1 MRKFVTVSCLLLSA
15 SLVLSACS
23 SHGYR
28 HTAKL
33 DPFAGKG
40 SPYYKGTGKIP
51 FGGGHYQLGSPYQV
65 AGRWFTPRE
74 QPDYDKVGLS
84 SWYGEAFHRRQT
96 SNGEWFDMA
105 TLTAAHATLPL
116 PSYAKVTN
124 LENGKTI
131 IVRINDRGPFVDTRV
146 LDVSKR
152 VAEVLGYKQQGT
164 AKVRVQYIGPAPL
177 NDNGSHLMA
186 MNHELKRGTPLR
198 RMIAAANRDR
208 PQDVQVADAEPAPA
222 PVQRATYAD
231 EPVQQPDAT
240 QATATNYF
248 VQVGSFADP
257 DNVERIRQELID
269 VGPVQIA
276 ELAGNNGPIY
286 RVRVGPLHDADEA
299 QIALNQVYGFG
310 LPDAHVIATH
320 LEQASLQ

>member
-1 MRKFVTVSCLLLSA
+1 MRKFMVVSCALLSTGLILSGCA
-15 SLVLSACS
+15 S
-23 SHGYR
+23 HTYK

-33 DPFAGKG
+33 DPFAGRG
-40 SPYYKGTGKIP
+40 SPYYTGKGKIP
-51 FGGGHYQLGSPYQV
+51 FGGGRYQLGSPYQV

-74 QPDYDKVGLS
+74 QPGYDKTGLS

-124 LENGKTI
+124 LENGRTI

-152 VAEVLGYKQQGT
+152 VAEILGYKQQGT
-164 AKVRVQYIGPAPL
+164 ANVRVQYIGPAPL
-177 NDNGSHLMA
+177 NDTGSHLMA
-186 MNHELKRGTPLR
+186 MNRELKHGTPLR
-198 RMIAAANRDR
+198 RMIAAANGGRA
-208 PQDVQVADAEPAPA
+208 QDFQVAKAESA
-222 PVQRATYAD
+222 PVQQVEYA
-231 EPVQQPDAT
+231 EQPVQQFEPN
-240 QATATNYF
+240 QAASVNYF

-257 DNVERIRQELID
+257 DNAERIRQQLSD
-269 VGPVQIA
+269 VGPVQVA
-276 ELAGNNGPIY
+276 ELMGSNGPIY
-286 RVRVGPLHDADEA
+286 RVRLGPLHDADEA
-299 QIALNQVYGFG
+299 QVALNQVFGYG
-310 LPDAHVIATH
+310 LADARVIATH